1 MPGPLS
7 FDAFLGWVNITDPNN
22 IPPDARV
29 ISADDLLRYEKLG
42 VDTVAAVNGLAAE
55 VESFNA
61 DETVAASL
69 AEPTSATRV
78 AVDGIVEDSVTGLQE
93 TLDGVPAQVTAKLNT
108 DVPPAVASAI
118 AADSTIAAAATS
130 AVNTK
135 IAGLSLVKTTDP
147 GIPKS
152 FNDTA
157 NTDSHVWRNQF
168 MQKVASITKSNYLR
182 LYKGLWIG
190 DNKLT
195 NDAKLSDLIVAYR
208 DRNGRLSELTLGKDG
223 QFPQWV
229 LDRWKARMGLGGTVV
244 VPVHTIVTV
253 KPDGTGDYLSPKLA
267 NDAFTPG
274 EGKTLEVVIYPGRYT
289 ETEWKVKKGVHL
301 RGTIKERCILEGAL
315 PDSATDTQISNT
327 STIWLQDTATLEN
340 LTITAKNMRYCVHSE
355 AGGSFPD
362 AVHLVKNCYIEHYGN
377 QGAKDYR
384 AANSL
389 PAGSV
394 WSADRAWGYGSS
406 SGWYE
411 RFENTV
417 FISRR
422 EAWYVHDNKDFAKPM
437 NHDFFGCKVIGREI
451 DSLLSLQSL
460 GAGLDS
466 RVSLYGCQTSFNM
479 VYDSDSPWITE
490 KPENQVANHSQ
501 INYTQDGLDLIG
513 YQTGNRGRALKI
525 ESNSTLPVSTVRVSG
540 TAATVLFGDY
550 LIRDGGGGLK
560 GYAAGYWDIS
570 GILVGLA
577 SDKTVNNTIGR
588 RLGDCTAV
596 NKTLTVTVDGG
607 PAINVVFSGNHTA
620 DANATLIAQ
629 INAALGA
636 AAVASEYDITAG
648 ENYPNF
654 VDRETYA
661 KNTGAEGI
669 PRWNAVKQGTSRAE
683 VALIQ
688 SFDAVDKF
696 IGIALEPIPPGKYG
710 RILTSGR
717 LRQASGQIPGVTTSP
732 APGSSI
738 YLSDTVPGQFSTAGT
753 RKVMTC
759 DATNWA
765 KFQGAK

>member
-1 MPGPLS
+1 MSTRFQYRRDTAANWAAKNPVLADGEPGYERGTNRHKIGDGATPWNSLPYQS
-7 FDAFLGWVNITDPNN
+7 PTKAEFDAKIGRSEADGKYAT
-22 IPPDARV
+22 PDA
-29 ISADDLLRYEKLG
+29 
-42 VDTVAAVNGLAAE
+42 
-55 VESFNA
+55 
-61 DETVAASL
+61 
-69 AEPTSATRV
+69 
-78 AVDGIVEDSVTGLQE
+78 
-93 TLDGVPAQVTAKLNT
+93 
-108 DVPPAVASAI
+108 VPPLVASAI
-118 AADSTIAAAATS
+118 AADPTIQSAATT
-130 AVNTK
+130 AVNGK
-135 IAGLSLVKTTDP
+135 VAGLSLVKTTD
-147 GIPKS
+147 GGVPKS
-152 FNDTA
+152 FSDA
-157 NTDSHVWRNQF
+157 ENTDSFVWRNKF

-190 DNKLT
+190 DNKLVS
-195 NDAKLSDLIVAYR
+195 DPKLSDLILAYR

-229 LDRWKARMGLGGTVV
+229 LDRWKSRMNIPVLPPAAVNTV
-244 VPVHTIVTV
+244 VTV
-253 KPDGTGDYLSPKLA
+253 KPDGTGNYLSPKLA
-267 NDAFTPG
+267 NDAFVPG

-289 ETEWKVKKGVHL
+289 ETEWTLKKGVTL
-301 RGTIKERCILEGAL
+301 RGTNRDRCILEGSL

-327 STIWLQDTATLEN
+327 STIWLKETATLEN
-340 LTITAKNMRYCVHSE
+340 LTITARNMRYCVHSE

-362 AVHLVKNCYIEHYGN
+362 STHLVKNCYIEHYGN

-394 WSADRAWGYGSS
+394 WSSDRAWGYGSS

-422 EAWYVHDNKDFAKPM
+422 EAWYVHDNKDFARPM
-437 NHDFFGCKVIGREI
+437 NHDFFGCKIIGRES
-451 DSLLSLQSL
+451 DALLSLQSL
-460 GAGLDS
+460 GSGIDS
-466 RVSLYGCQTSFNM
+466 RVSIYGCQTSFNM
-479 VYDSDSPWITE
+479 VYDSDAPWITE
-490 KPENQVANHSQ
+490 DPAKQVANHSQ
-501 INYTQDGLDLIG
+501 INYTQDGVDLIG

-525 ESNSTLPVSTVRVSG
+525 ESASTGAVSTVRVTG
-540 TAATVLFGDY
+540 TAATALFGDY

-588 RLGDCTAV
+588 RLGDCTATP
-596 NKTLTVTVDGG
+596 KTLTVSVDGG
-607 PAINVVFSGNHTA
+607 AGINVVFNANHTA
-620 DANATLIAQ
+620 DTNATLIAQ
-629 INAALGA
+629 INTALGA

-648 ENYPNF
+648 ETYPNF

-661 KNTGAEGI
+661 KNTGTDGI
-669 PRWNAVKQGTSRAE
+669 PRWNAVKQGTSRGE

-688 SFDAVDKF
+688 TADTVDKF
-696 IGIALEPIPPGKYG
+696 IGIALEPIPPGKFG
-710 RILTSGR
+710 RVLTSGR
-717 LRQASGQIPGVTTSP
+717 LRQASGQVPGVTTSP

-738 YLSDTVPGQFSTAGT
+738 YLSDTTPGQFSTAGT

-759 DATNWA
+759 DTTNWV